1 MDRQQDLLL
10 WVQEQI
16 NDQECYVKPASSDAS
31 FRSYWRVFSKDQTYI
46 VMDAPPEHEN
56 CTPFIVF
63 SKKLESSGIQVPI
76 VIASDLSQGF
86 LLLSDLGTVQYLE
99 VLNLDTYK
107 NLYNDAINA
116 LHTMQQNTDLSNS
129 PLYDKNLLRLEL
141 SLFEEWFINKH
152 LNSRL
157 NEEQSHTLSKSL
169 DLLIDNALQQ
179 PQTFV
184 HRDYHSRNLMKTKNN
199 NPGVL
204 DFQDA
209 VVGPVTYDL
218 VSLLKDCYISWD
230 QSIVDE
236 FSDGFRKKYNHTNQ
250 TNIKFDQWQRWF
262 DLMGIQRHLKVL
274 GIFCRLNYRDN
285 KANYLKDLNLTLHYV
300 KQACERYSE
309 LHALLEV
316 INEITPN
323 MDKLCKP

>member
-1 MDRQQDLLL
+1 MDRKHALLSWAQD
-10 WVQEQI
+10 QI

-31 FRSYWRVFSKDQTYI
+31 FRSYWRVFSKDRTYI
-46 VMDAPPEHEN
+46 VMDAPPEHED
-56 CTPFIVF
+56 CRPFILF
-63 SKKLESSGIQVPI
+63 SKKLETAGINVPV
-76 VIASDLSQGF
+76 VIAHDLSQGF
-86 LLLSDLGTVQYLE
+86 LLLSDLGTVQYME
-99 VLNLDTYK
+99 VLNQNTYQH
-107 NLYNDAINA
+107 LYKDATDA
-116 LHTMQQNTDLSNS
+116 LHTIQQNTDLSDT
-129 PLYDKNLLRLEL
+129 PFYDENLLRSEL
-141 SLFEEWFINKH
+141 NLFEQWFIIKH
-152 LNSRL
+152 LNKQLDEKQL
-157 NEEQSHTLSKSL
+157 NTLNKSL
-169 DLLIDNALQQ
+169 DLLVDNALQQ
-179 PQTFV
+179 PQVFV

-236 FSDGFRKKYNHTNQ
+236 LSDNFRKEYNHTNQ
-250 TNIKFDQWQRWF
+250 TNIQSDQWQKWF

-300 KQACERYSE
+300 KKTCERYSE
-309 LHALLEV
+309 LIPLLDV

>member
-1 MDRQQDLLL
+1 MNIAFVEIDIGGFTAHFSVEDL
-10 WVQEQI
+10 
-16 NDQECYVKPASSDAS
+16 
-31 FRSYWRVFSKDQTYI
+31 
-46 VMDAPPEHEN
+46 APIQRFEN
-56 CTPFIVF
+56 
-63 SKKLESSGIQVPI
+63 Q
-76 VIASDLSQGF
+76 
-86 LLLSDLGTVQYLE
+86 
-99 VLNLDTYK
+99 DTYK
-107 NLYNDAINA
+107 HLYNDAINA
-116 LHTMQQNTDLSNS
+116 LHTMQQNTDLSDT
-129 PLYDKNLLRLEL
+129 PVYDKNLLRLEL

-157 NEEQSHTLSKSL
+157 NEKQSHTLNKSL
-169 DLLIDNALQQ
+169 DLLIDNALRQ

-236 FSDGFRKKYNHTNQ
+236 LSDDFRKEYNQ
-250 TNIKFDQWQRWF
+250 TNHSNIKSDQWQRWF

-285 KANYLKDLNLTLHYV
+285 KANYLKNLKLTLHYV
-300 KQACERYSE
+300 KQACERYID
-309 LHALLEV
+309 LHPLLDV

-323 MDKLCKP
+323 MGKLCKP